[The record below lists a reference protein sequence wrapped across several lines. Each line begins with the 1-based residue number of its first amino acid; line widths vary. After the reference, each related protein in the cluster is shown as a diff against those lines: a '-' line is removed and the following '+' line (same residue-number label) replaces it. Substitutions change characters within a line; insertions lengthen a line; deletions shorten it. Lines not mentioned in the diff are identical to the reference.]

1 MLDEIWVL
9 LLCSRLHHQVSDD
22 RGVEELHRELRREV
36 LVAEVR
42 RVVVGHELD
51 GCGVAVPQVMP
62 EPGVAES

>member
-9 LLCSRLHHQVSDD
+9 LLCSRLRHQVSDD
-22 RGVEELHRELRREV
+22 RGVEELHREVRREV

-42 RVVVGHELD
+42 REVVVHELD
-51 GCGVAVPQVMP
+51 GRGVAVPQVMP